1 MAYLLMETRECMPD
15 EPVPNPPPTPQPR
28 PNRALAEAGAPAAAG
43 PRESDSGVGASASIS
58 LGVPRE
64 IGAFTIQR
72 VIGSGGMATVYA
84 ALQKQPRRTVALK
97 VMKAGLSASRSEAAL
112 RRFKREIEILGKLH
126 HPYIAA
132 VYDAGTFD
140 DPGGG
145 GPTPYFVMEFIPG
158 AMNILEY
165 VTRKDLDLRERLKLF
180 VKVCAAVEH
189 GHSQKVIHRDLK
201 PGNILIDQYGEPK
214 IIDFGIAHAAELDIS
229 QQTMQTEAGRLVGT
243 LQYMAPEQVD
253 TRPQD
258 LDGRCDVYALGVLL
272 YKMMTGKPPYDLEA
286 LPVFEALRIIR
297 EETPRRPGEINP
309 EVKGDLE
316 TIILKAMEHE
326 RARRYR
332 NAGSL
337 GRDVV
342 RFLANKP
349 INARR
354 AGLVYRATLFAK
366 RNVAVLSVIGVI
378 ALVAGGAVGYI
389 LWERSRTRDET
400 ALKIRQRED
409 DLQRQ
414 REQIEARAAAATQA
428 AASATAVRAE
438 PFVLREHSA
447 RIAGMRFLPP
457 DVDHASGMLLTAS
470 HDHMLV
476 AWDLS
481 SHEVVQRADPVD
493 GPVAHLAAARD
504 GSLIAA
510 AVDGADAIMLMSRD
524 GTVVRTIRAGGEVR
538 SLAMSLDGTALAW
551 GTDSLTLNVM
561 PLDAQQP
568 RSNAGAARSIRS
580 TSGAFTQLAFDANGE
595 TIAAASDGGP
605 VYFWNWRAEPL
616 DIERTT
622 GPTSAPTAVAITMSG
637 RESAVL
643 WLGEDGSG
651 WLFRIDASGARG
663 SGVTFVNSPIIAAAF
678 SANAERLVIATS
690 DGVQVWNVGDLSD
703 APTRS
708 GSIIRTEEPPTAV
721 AVRDEGAWIAL
732 GTMTGD
738 VRVEPIPH

>member
-1 MAYLLMETRECMPD
+1 MP
-15 EPVPNPPPTPQPR
+15 EAPIPNPQPPTPQPR
-28 PNRALAEAGAPAAAG
+28 PNRTVADTSTPSPGDVRAEASAADT
-43 PRESDSGVGASASIS
+43 PASIS

-97 VMKAGLSASRSEAAL
+97 VMKAGISPSRSEAAL
-112 RRFKREIEILGKLH
+112 RRFKREIEILGRLH

-140 DPGGG
+140 DPGGN
-145 GPTPYFVMEFIPG
+145 GPTPYFVMEYIAG

-165 VTRKDLDLRERLKLF
+165 ITRKDLDVRERLKLF

-272 YKMMTGKPPYDLEA
+272 YKMMTGRPPYDLEA

-297 EETPRRPGEINP
+297 EETPRRPSEIKP
-309 EVKGDLE
+309 EIKGDLE

-326 RARRYR
+326 RGRRYR

-366 RNVAVLSVIGVI
+366 RNAAVLSVFGII
-378 ALVAGGAVGYI
+378 ALIASGAVGYI
-389 LWERSRTRDET
+389 VWERSRAREET
-400 ALKIRQRED
+400 AQKIQQREE

-428 AASATAVRAE
+428 AASATPVRAE
-438 PFVLREHSA
+438 PFTLREHTA
-447 RIAGMRFLPP
+447 RIAAMRFLPP
-457 DVDHASGMLLTAS
+457 DPQHPAGRLISAS
-470 HDHMLV
+470 HDHTLLV
-476 AWDLS
+476 WDLAS
-481 SHEVVQRADPVD
+481 REVLHRADAVD
-493 GPVAHLAAARD
+493 GPVTHLAASRD

-510 AVDGADAIMLMSRD
+510 ASDAGDAITLMHGD
-524 GTVVRTIRAGGEVR
+524 ATVVRTIRAAGGVR
-538 SLAMSLDGTALAW
+538 SLAVSPHGNALAW
-551 GTDSLTLNVM
+551 GADNLTLNVM
-561 PLDAQQP
+561 PLDP
-568 RSNAGAARSIRS
+568 REPRASAGAARSVRS
-580 TSGAFTQLAFDANGE
+580 SSGAFTHLAFDASGE
-595 TIAAASDGGP
+595 NIAAASDGGP
-605 VYFWNWRAEPL
+605 VYFWKWRAEPPDL
-616 DIERTT
+616 KRMT
-622 GPTSAPTAVAITMSG
+622 GPASAAAAVGITLSG
-637 RESAVL
+637 HESAVL
-643 WLGEDGSG
+643 WLGENGAG
-651 WLFRIDASGARG
+651 WLFAIDRLGWRG
-663 SGVTFVNSPIIAAAF
+663 SGQTLASSPIIATAF
-678 SANAERLVIATS
+678 SANATRLTIATS
-690 DGVQVWNVGDLSD
+690 DGVHIWNVSD
-703 APTRS
+703 PNERPARRAASVRS
-708 GSIIRTEEPPTAV
+708 EEPPSAV
-721 AVRDEGAWIAL
+721 AMDDEGAWIAL
-732 GTMTGD
+732 GTIDGD
-738 VRVEPIPH
+738 VRVEPASP